1 MLLIIK
7 DMKFSEIILLWYSE
21 NKRSLPWRTT
31 NDPYKIWLSEII
43 LQQTRVTQGIP
54 YYRRFIESFRG
65 IEDLAQASEEQIL
78 KLWQGLGYYSRAR
91 NLHATAKIITDK
103 YGGKFPESYSELLD
117 LPGIGDYT
125 ASAIA
130 SICFGQPEAV
140 LDGNVYRVLARYYG
154 IDMAINSSKGSKYF
168 RSLAQELIDPLNI
181 RDYNQAIMEFGA
193 VHCTPKKPKCDD
205 CPLSDTCI
213 AYARDMVSTL
223 PVKNR
228 TLKLKRRYFNYLVG
242 IDNANRTQLVQ
253 RKQDDIWKSLYEFP
267 LLETPSEVNIDLVG
281 QHCSNLL
288 SVQDVEGIY
297 ETDYGNMTHNLSHQ
311 RLHTKFWIVKSNDL
325 FEEGIPVENLD
336 QYPVP
341 VPIAKFIK
349 TFKNSYF

>member
-1 MLLIIK
+1 
-7 DMKFSEIILLWYSE
+7 MKFSQIILSWYSE

-43 LQQTRVTQGIP
+43 LQQTRVVQGIP
-54 YYRRFIESFRG
+54 YYRRFIESFPE
-65 IEDLAQASEEQIL
+65 IEDLAEASEEQVL

-91 NLHATAKIITDK
+91 NLHATAKIITDRHQ
-103 YGGKFPESYSELLD
+103 GKFPQSYSELLE

-130 SICFGQPEAV
+130 SICFNQPEAV
-140 LDGNVYRVLARYYG
+140 LDGNVYRVLARYHG
-154 IDMAINSSKGSKYF
+154 IDIPINSSKGAKYF

-205 CPLSDTCI
+205 CPLSGSCM
-213 AYARDMVSTL
+213 AYATDSVGAL

-228 TLKLKRRYFNYLVG
+228 NTKLRERYFNYLVG
-242 IDNANRTQLVQ
+242 LDDENRTRLVQ
-253 RKQDDIWKSLYEFP
+253 RQQDDIWKSLYEFP
-267 LLETPSEVNIDLVG
+267 LLETTSEVNIDQVG
-281 QHCSNLL
+281 QHCNNLL
-288 SVQDVEGIY
+288 RVGDVDGIY
-297 ETDYGNMTHNLSHQ
+297 ETEYGSMIHKLSHQ
-311 RLHTKFWIVKSNDL
+311 RLHTKFWIIKTNEP
-325 FEEGIPVENLD
+325 FEEGIPVEKLD